1 MRPTSSL
8 LGGLAMLLAL
18 VATPASGQLQSP
30 VYGSEFMTT
39 EEIAEYHQKRSRIE
53 DPDALEAF
61 DQEHYRRIR
70 KRIRE
75 SGASLES
82 WTGYSE
88 TREKP
93 VDWGR
98 YTTAIWKHMTPA
110 EREHHTAYL
119 RSLPRAEDR
128 LAYLTKLY
136 EFIEAKAKVEG
147 RRIEPAAAEQ
157 PRVYGEMLMTPEEKS
172 AYLGLMSILPE
183 EERVQQEAAHYR
195 LIQRRAREIGGGIS
209 DWAGTSRAGEHPWG
223 EDEPGRMMYY
233 WSLMSDE
240 EQARHVE
247 KLREMPDAQAR
258 IDYIQKQYERI
269 KREREG
275 GNQ

>member
-1 MRPTSSL
+1 MNRKML
-8 LGGLAMLLAL
+8 QVLGASALLATA
-18 VATPASGQLQSP
+18 VPAFAQMESP

-39 EEIAEYHQKRSRIE
+39 EEIADYHQQRSQIQDPEKLKEFDRKHYKTIQKRV
-53 DPDALEAF
+53 
-61 DQEHYRRIR
+61 
-70 KRIRE
+70 RE
-75 SGASLES
+75 TGAALES
-82 WTGYSE
+82 WTGYSA
-88 TREKP
+88 TRDEAI
-93 VDWGR
+93 DWGK
-98 YTTAIWKHMTPA
+98 YTTAMWQYLTPA
-110 EREHHTAYL
+110 ERQHHVAYL
-119 RSLPRAEDR
+119 RSLPKAEDR

-136 EFIEAKAKVEG
+136 EFLEAKAKVEG
-147 RRIEPAAAEQ
+147 RRIEPAASEQ
-157 PRVYGEMLMTPEEKS
+157 PKVYGEMLMTPEEKS

-195 LIQRRAREIGGGIS
+195 LIQRRAQEIGGGIS

-223 EDEPGRMMYY
+223 KDEPGRMMYY

-240 EQARHVE
+240 EQAKHVE